1 VRGGHG
7 STVCLRSGRRCGGPP
22 GRFRCLSRKPPSD
35 DVFAQLQ
42 RPINAVVGT
51 LNPDGSIHLAFVI
64 FLWENDKFYF
74 ETASMTKK
82 VRNLRKNPTAS
93 FAIDPPGFMAMA
105 EGTARIIEG
114 EEAHQINGRL
124 RAKNLTPEAADSV
137 GAALGEFDD
146 VAVEITPH
154 KWRSWSSAKLA
165 EASIEA
171 AGDLTPD
178 KWFVPE

>member
-1 VRGGHG
+1 MKAEEVY
-7 STVCLRSGRRCGGPP
+7 LA
-22 GRFRCLSRKPPSD
+22 KPPPD
-35 DVFAQLQ
+35 EIEAQLL

-64 FLWENDKFYF
+64 FLWEKGRFYF

-82 VRNLRKNPTAS
+82 VRNIRANPTAS

-105 EGTARIIEG
+105 EGTGRVIEG
-114 EEAHQINGRL
+114 AEALQINR
-124 RAKNLTPEAADSV
+124 RIRDKNLTPEAAGSV
-137 GAALGEFDD
+137 GKAWGEFDD
-146 VAVEITPH
+146 VAVEITPN
-154 KWRSWSSAKLA
+154 KWRSWSSAKLV
-165 EASIEA
+165 EASKEV

>member
-1 VRGGHG
+1 MDAAEVY
-7 STVCLRSGRRCGGPP
+7 LA
-22 GRFRCLSRKPPSD
+22 KPAPESIE
-35 DVFAQLQ
+35 AQLA

-51 LNPDGSIHLAFVI
+51 LNPDGTIHLAFVI
-64 FLWENDKFYF
+64 FLWHNERFYF

-82 VRNLRKNPTAS
+82 VRNIRNNPTAS

-114 EEAHQINGRL
+114 DEAQRINRMV
-124 RAKNLTPEAADSV
+124 REKNLTEKAAATVGEAW
-137 GAALGEFDD
+137 GEFDD

-154 KWRSWSSAKLA
+154 RWRSWSSEKLS
-165 EASIEA
+165 EASKVA
-171 AGDLTPD
+171 AGDLPPD

>member
-1 VRGGHG
+1 MDASEVY
-7 STVCLRSGRRCGGPP
+7 LA
-22 GRFRCLSRKPPSD
+22 KPPPD
-35 DVFAQLQ
+35 AIAEQLQ

-64 FLWENDKFYF
+64 FLWHNDRFYF

-82 VRNLRKNPTAS
+82 VRNIRNNPTAS

-114 EEAHQINGRL
+114 EEAEKINRMV
-124 RAKNLTPEAADSV
+124 REKNLTDEAV
-137 GAALGEFDD
+137 GTVGEAWGEFDD

-154 KWRSWSSAKLA
+154 KWRSWSSAKLV
-165 EASIEA
+165 EASKEA
-171 AGDLTPD
+171 AGDLPPD
-178 KWFVPE
+178 QWFVPED